1 MSPTQIVTPQGAEIL
16 CVGTELLLGEIAN
29 TNAQY
34 LAAELAKLGIPHY
47 YQTVVGD
54 NETRIHQ
61 ALEVACQRSSL
72 LLITGGLGP
81 TPDDLTH
88 AALASFFGVEM
99 VEHPQLWE
107 EILRKYG
114 QRGLVPSPSNRK
126 QAFLPRGA
134 AILPN
139 PLGSACGLI
148 WQPRPNLHVL
158 TFPGVPQEMQRMW
171 QETAVPYLR
180 SLGWGKEVFYSRV
193 LRYWGIPESTLAERV
208 APWLAGENPTVAPY
222 ASQGEVRLRVT
233 GRAPTR
239 EAAEALIAPVVEQ
252 ILQISGEDYFGSDEA
267 TLASVVGELLL
278 QRRQTLAVAES
289 CTGGLLGQLVTGIPG
304 SSRYFLGGIVAY
316 DNRFKEQLL
325 RVDPKTLQQ
334 HGAVSEPVAAQMALG
349 AKQVFGSDWALSIT
363 GIAGP
368 EGGTA
373 AKPVGLV
380 YLGLAYPEG
389 KVEVLEYRLGSLRG
403 REGVRWWSAQAA
415 LDCLRRRLLRY
426 PLSGGSPEPKLEE
439 QADLGAG
446 R

>member
-1 MSPTQIVTPQGAEIL
+1 MTTSTLDA
-16 CVGTELLLGEIAN
+16 
-29 TNAQY
+29 
-34 LAAELAKLGIPHY
+34 
-47 YQTVVGD
+47 
-54 NETRIHQ
+54 
-61 ALEVACQRSSL
+61 
-72 LLITGGLGP
+72 
-81 TPDDLTH
+81 
-88 AALASFFGVEM
+88 
-99 VEHPQLWE
+99 
-107 EILRKYG
+107 
-114 QRGLVPSPSNRK
+114 
-126 QAFLPRGA
+126 A
-134 AILPN
+134 AILEA
-139 PLGSACGLI
+139 L
-148 WQPRPNLHVL
+148 RPVQDPEL
-158 TFPGVPQEMQRMW
+158 R
-171 QETAVPYLR
+171 R
-180 SLGWGKEVFYSRV
+180 SLVELNMIRDIRV
-193 LRYWGIPESTLAERV
+193 APERV
-208 APWLAGENPTVAPY
+208 AFTLVLTTPACPLREFLGEECKAAIRRLAPGETIEVTVTAETPR
-222 ASQGEVRLRVT
+222 SPSLPNRQPIPGVRNIIAISSGKGGVGKTSVAVNVAVALAQSGARV
-233 GRAPTR
+233 GLLDADIYGPNVPLMLGLQDRSLVVRKR
-239 EAAEALIAPVVEQ
+239 EDG
-252 ILQISGEDYFGSDEA
+252 SEDYFGSDEA